1 MNQTATQR
9 SQLYSLI
16 TVFFFWGFIAAS
28 NGIFIPFCKRY
39 FNLSQFQSQL
49 IDLTFYGGYFMGSL
63 SLFLYS
69 RLSKVELLNK
79 IGYKK
84 GITYG
89 LLVSAVGA
97 LCIIPSVQMG
107 SYTLILTSYFIIA
120 LGFSLQQT
128 CAQPYV
134 VALGSPESGAT
145 RLNLAGGINSLGTTV
160 APVIVSYILFGSLT
174 GNVSSA
180 SLTSITGLY
189 IGVALLFVV
198 MAAFFS
204 FSSIPNITNDATTE
218 AGIGAFKYPQLVLGM
233 VAIFMY
239 VGVEVSIQ
247 SNMGAL
253 LQLPAFGGYS
263 ESQLSP
269 FISLYWGSLMIG
281 RWGNVM
287 GIFNLKGIAKI
298 AVQILIPYIA
308 FGVVLLSNSI
318 NGNDVSGLW
327 IYALPIAIMI
337 VVSFLSQEK
346 QSKAL
351 LYFSVFGFVAMVVGL
366 LTTGQVSIF
375 AFISGGLACSVLWP
389 CIFSLAIA
397 GLGKYTSQGSSFLI
411 MMILGGAIIPPLQGL
426 LSDLPSIGIHLSYTL
441 TLVCFA
447 YLIFYAVRV
456 KSILKAQGIDEDN
469 EVVAGH

>member
-1 MNQTATQR
+1 
-9 SQLYSLI
+9 
-16 TVFFFWGFIAAS
+16 
-28 NGIFIPFCKRY
+28 
-39 FNLSQFQSQL
+39 
-49 IDLTFYGGYFMGSL
+49 
-63 SLFLYS
+63 
-69 RLSKVELLNK
+69 
-79 IGYKK
+79 
-84 GITYG
+84 
-89 LLVSAVGA
+89 
-97 LCIIPSVQMG
+97 
-107 SYTLILTSYFIIA
+107 
-120 LGFSLQQT
+120 
-128 CAQPYV
+128 
-134 VALGSPESGAT
+134 
-145 RLNLAGGINSLGTTV
+145 
-160 APVIVSYILFGSLT
+160 
-174 GNVSSA
+174 
-180 SLTSITGLY
+180 
-189 IGVALLFVV
+189 
-198 MAAFFS
+198 
-204 FSSIPNITNDATTE
+204 
-218 AGIGAFKYPQLVLGM
+218 
-233 VAIFMY
+233 
-239 VGVEVSIQ
+239 
-247 SNMGAL
+247 
-253 LQLPAFGGYS
+253 
-263 ESQLSP
+263 
-269 FISLYWGSLMIG
+269 
-281 RWGNVM
+281 M

>member
-1 MNQTATQR
+1 MSQTATQR

-28 NGIFIPFCKRY
+28 NGIFIPFCKTY
-39 FNLSQFQSQL
+39 FSLSQFQSQL
-49 IDLTFYGGYFMGSL
+49 IDLTFYGGYFIGSL
-63 SLFLYS
+63 GLFLYS
-69 RLSKVELLNK
+69 RLSKIELLNK

-89 LLVSAVGA
+89 LLISALGA

-107 SYTLILTSYFIIA
+107 SYGLILSSYFIVA

-134 VALGSPESGAT
+134 VALGSPDSGAT

-160 APVIVSYILFGSLT
+160 APVVVSYILFGT
-174 GNVSSA
+174 MAGGASSA
-180 SLTSITGLY
+180 SLASITGLY
-189 IGVALLFVV
+189 IGVALLFVI
-198 MAAFFS
+198 MAVFFN
-204 FSSIPNITNDATTE
+204 FSSLPNITNDAQTE
-218 AGIGAFKYPQLVLGM
+218 EGIGAFKYPQLVLGM
-233 VAIFMY
+233 IAIFMY

-253 LQLPAFGGYS
+253 LKLPEFGGYS
-263 ESQLSP
+263 ESEISP

-287 GIFNLKGIAKI
+287 GVFNLKGVSKI
-298 AVQILIPYIA
+298 AMQLFVPYLA
-308 FGVVLLSNSI
+308 FGVVLLSNI
-318 NGNDVSGLW
+318 IHGKDVSGLL
-327 IYALPIAIMI
+327 IYALPIALMI
-337 VVSFLSQEK
+337 GVSFLSQEK
-346 QSKAL
+346 QSKAM
-351 LYFSVFGFVAMVVGL
+351 LYFSLFGFVAMLIGL
-366 LTTGQVSIF
+366 FTTGQLAVF

-426 LSDLPSIGIHLSYTL
+426 LSDIPSIGIHLSYVL

-447 YLIFYAVRV
+447 YLIFYAVKV
-456 KSILKAQGIDEDN
+456 KSILKAQGIDEDAAPASN
-469 EVVAGH
+469 H

>member
-107 SYTLILTSYFIIA
+107 SYTLILSSYFIIA

-134 VALGSPESGAT
+134 VAIGSPETGAT

-160 APVIVSYILFGSLT
+160 APVIVSYILFGSLS
-174 GNVSSA
+174 GSVSSA

-189 IGVALLFVV
+189 IGVATLFVV

-204 FSSIPNITNDATTE
+204 FSSIPNITNEAATE

-253 LQLPAFGGYS
+253 LQLPEFGGYS

-298 AVQILIPYIA
+298 ALQILIPYIA
-308 FGVVLLSNSI
+308 FGVVLLSNSL

-327 IYALPIAIMI
+327 IYALPIGLMI

-351 LYFSVFGFVAMVVGL
+351 LYFSVFGFVAMVIGL

-426 LSDLPSIGIHLSYTL
+426 LSDIPNIGIHLSYIL

-447 YLIFYAVRV
+447 YLIFYAISV
-456 KSILKAQGIDEDN
+456 KKILKLQGIDEDAAFVN
-469 EVVAGH
+469 GH